1 MQLLQQ
7 RELRIKNALKKKKK
21 KVRQEGNP
29 IALCIILT
37 QISGEDGKSACNQ
50 HVFRCVKQEFVK
62 AASGWCGKS
71 WELEIPINLQVF
83 KM

>member
-50 HVFRCVKQEFVK
+50 HAFRCVKQEFVK
-62 AASGWCGKS
+62 AASGWCGNS
-71 WELEIPINLQVF
+71 WELERPINLQVF